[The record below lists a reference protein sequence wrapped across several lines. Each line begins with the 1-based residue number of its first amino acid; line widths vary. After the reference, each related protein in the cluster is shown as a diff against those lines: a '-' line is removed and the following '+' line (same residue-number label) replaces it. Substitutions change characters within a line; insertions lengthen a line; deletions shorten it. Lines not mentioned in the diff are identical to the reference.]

1 MDKVIEICLK
11 YNLRVQYSNKLDTHA
26 TGIGDI
32 LMYLL
37 CLKYKY
43 ITIPYHFNLN
53 LFTSS
58 YYMSEPINQL
68 EFRIKLILDIIK
80 YNNINKDDIIFIYN
94 PIHKLK
100 LDIPYNNIKKFLLN
114 FENSNNINKEEY
126 IIFHT
131 KLRQNINPSEINK
144 LKDKIKEFCK
154 EFKSKYVIYIMGEKV
169 FPITEE
175 SIKIG
180 INTIYDELIELKN
193 NNNINNVCIDNIY
206 NNLNYDNYKKDIEL
220 IKNAKYNICFG
231 QGGQLCT
238 SLVFSKSTIFYYP
251 LNTGNLQNENNLK
264 ENNHYY
270 CSTIEDIFKII
281 NQKCEFDNKLYKL
294 IINEPINKP
303 IQLNKSKKLI
313 NKQKD
318 ENIKETLL
326 LYINYGLGDIINMS
340 GAIRYYS
347 NKYKVT
353 IIITQNNLDNVKI
366 LFNDI
371 TDISYMVFKKQLF
384 YKENIDIYNDINK
397 SYNLVLKTGYHI
409 DQKVFNIP
417 YDYYDT
423 LNLDYSIMQE
433 YFRRKS
439 INNENFEKIKNIEYI
454 FIHTNASDFLYNLNL
469 KTDKLII
476 CPHKNYYKDTNN
488 SEYYE
493 LADLFINL
501 PFFEYT
507 EIIENASELHLID
520 SSFYCYSL
528 LLNTNVPLKKVYH
541 RFSIKLIEGWE
552 SDDIKNSKI
561 NQKSFVLRHI
571 NSLRKKTI

>member
-11 YNLRVQYSNKLDTHA
+11 YNLNVQFSNKLDTHA

-43 ITIPYHFNLN
+43 ITIPYYFNLH
-53 LFTSS
+53 LFTSP

-80 YNNINKDDIIFIYN
+80 YNNLNKEDIIFIYN
-94 PIHKLK
+94 PIYKLK
-100 LDIPYNNIKKFLLN
+100 LNIPYNNIKNFLLD
-114 FENSNNINKEEY
+114 FKDSNNINLTDKKKEY

-131 KLRQNINPSEINK
+131 KLRQNINTTEIDK
-144 LKDKIKEFCK
+144 LKNKIKEFCK
-154 EFKSKYVIYIMGEKV
+154 EFKSKYKIYIMGEKT

-175 SIKIG
+175 SKKIG
-180 INTIYDELIELKN
+180 ITTIYDELTELKN
-193 NNNINNVCIDNIY
+193 NNSVNDICIDNIY

-238 SLVFSKSTIFYYP
+238 SIVFSKSTIFYYP
-251 LNTGNLQNENNLK
+251 SNTGNIFNENNLK
-264 ENNHYY
+264 QNNHYY
-270 CSTIEDIFKII
+270 YSVIEDMFKII
-281 NQKCEFDNKLYKL
+281 NQKCLENNKLYEL
-294 IINEPINKP
+294 INNEPINE
-303 IQLNKSKKLI
+303 SKG
-313 NKQKD
+313 KQKD
-318 ENIKETLL
+318 ETNNQLKNENIKETLI
-326 LYINYGLGDIINMS
+326 LYINYGFGDLINMS

-353 IIITQNNLDNVKI
+353 IIVTQNNLDNVKI
-366 LFNDI
+366 LFDDI
-371 TDISYMVFKKQLF
+371 KDISYMVFEKQLF
-384 YKENIDIYNDINK
+384 YKENIDIFDDINK
-397 SYNLVLKTGYHI
+397 SYDLVLKTGYHLE
-409 DQKVFNIP
+409 QKVLNIP

-423 LNLDYSIMQE
+423 LNLDYSIMKE

-439 INNENFEKIKNIEYI
+439 INNDNFKKIKNIEYI
-454 FIHTNASDFLYNLNL
+454 FIHTNASDYLYNLNL
-469 KTDKLII
+469 ETDKLII

-488 SEYYE
+488 LEYYE
-493 LADLFINL
+493 LAELFINL

-520 SSFYCYSL
+520 SSFYCYTL
-528 LLNTNVPLKKVYH
+528 LLNTNASLKKVYH
-541 RFSIKLIEGWE
+541 RFSIKFNEGWE
-552 SDDIKNSKI
+552 SDDIRNSKI
-561 NQKSFVLRHI
+561 NQKSFVFVLI
-571 NSLRKKTI
+571 YNFV

>member
-11 YNLRVQYSNKLDTHA
+11 YNLNVQYSNKLDTHA

-43 ITIPYHFNLN
+43 ITIPYHFNLH
-53 LFTSS
+53 LFTSP

-80 YNNINKDDIIFIYN
+80 YNNLNEKDIIFIYN
-94 PIHKLK
+94 PIYKLK
-100 LDIPYNNIKKFLLN
+100 LNIPYNNIKNFLLD
-114 FENSNNINKEEY
+114 FKDSNNINLTDKKKEY

-131 KLRQNINPSEINK
+131 KLRQNINTTEIDK
-144 LKDKIKEFCK
+144 LKNKIKEFCK
-154 EFKSKYVIYIMGEKV
+154 EFKSKYMIYIMGEKT

-175 SIKIG
+175 SKQIG
-180 INTIYDELIELKN
+180 ITTIYDELTELKN
-193 NNNINNVCIDNIY
+193 NNSVNYLCIDNIY

-238 SLVFSKSTIFYYP
+238 SLVFSHSTIFYYP
-251 LNTGNLQNENNLK
+251 SNTGNIFNENNLK
-264 ENNHYY
+264 QNNHFYY
-270 CSTIEDIFKII
+270 SVIEDMFKII
-281 NQKCEFDNKLYKL
+281 NQKCLENNKLYEL
-294 IINEPINKP
+294 VINEPKSHLKNESNK
-303 IQLNKSKKLI
+303 
-313 NKQKD
+313 
-318 ENIKETLL
+318 NIKETLL
-326 LYINYGLGDIINMS
+326 LYINYGFGDLINMS

-353 IIITQNNLDNVKI
+353 IIVTQNNLDNVKI
-366 LFNDI
+366 LFDDI
-371 TDISYMVFKKQLF
+371 KDISYMVFEKQLF
-384 YKENIDIYNDINK
+384 YKENIDIFDDINK
-397 SYNLVLKTGYHI
+397 SYDLVLKTGYHLE
-409 DQKVFNIP
+409 QKVLNIP
-417 YDYYDT
+417 YDYYDA
-423 LNLDYSIMQE
+423 LNLDYSIMKE

-439 INNENFEKIKNIEYI
+439 INNDNFKKIKNIEYI
-454 FIHTNASDFLYNLNL
+454 FIHTNASDYLYNLNL
-469 KTDKLII
+469 ETDKFII

-493 LADLFINL
+493 LAELFINL

-520 SSFYCYSL
+520 SSFYCYTL
-528 LLNTNVPLKKVYH
+528 QLNTNALLKKVYH
-541 RFSIKLIEGWE
+541 RFSIKFNEGWE
-552 SDDIKNSKI
+552 SDDIRNSKI
-561 NQKSFVLRHI
+561 NQKSFVLRHL
-571 NSLRKKTI
+571 NSLRKKNI